1 MKLVVPIPNMYT
13 HIGLLCSLFY
23 LGCNFK
29 KVCVCGVSALLGTF
43 TLALFCSNSCSH
55 LPGCAMEAVSAG
67 VRYVSAPLATQDS
80 AVL

>member
-1 MKLVVPIPNMYT
+1 MLT
-13 HIGLLCSLFY
+13 FLF
-23 LGCNFK
+23 GMQFQES
-29 KVCVCGVSALLGTF
+29 VCGVNALLGTF